1 MKKNQR
7 VESTL
12 SLSLFFA
19 KAFLVLVSFEGN
31 EAIERPVALL
41 ETELKVRVE
50 QRSKKGRVRKQGGK
64 ALLFFQF

>member
-50 QRSKKGRVRKQGGK
+50 QRSKKGRVRKQGDK